1 MIGFLR
7 GVVVGLEPDRKRVSC
22 LLSLA
27 VGDWG
32 YDLHITARH
41 GSCLKLQDSIE
52 VFTHLQVRE
61 DQLVLFGFPSKAE
74 RDLFRLLIQV
84 SGIGTQM
91 GLALLHTLG
100 LTDLVK
106 AIVTANIRLLCL
118 TPGVGTKTAER
129 LALELKTKLSDYRSG
144 VAVAPNSQLQGDVEM
159 TLMAL
164 GYTTEEIGKAMQAL
178 TTMPQLRQNEQ
189 LEDWLRAAIEWLTV
203 QGA

>member
-1 MIGFLR
+1 MIGYLR
-7 GVVVGLEPDRKRVSC
+7 GIVTGIEVDRKPFSSI
-22 LLSLA
+22 LSLM

-32 YDLHITARH
+32 YDLHITTRH
-41 GSCLKLQDSIE
+41 SDLLKLEEKIE

-61 DQLVLFGFPSKAE
+61 DQLILYGFPTKAE
-74 RDLFRLLIQV
+74 RDLFRKLIQV

-106 AIVTANIRLLCL
+106 AIVTANIRVLCL

-144 VAVAPNSQLQGDVEM
+144 VTVAPNSLLQEDVEM
-159 TLMAL
+159 TLLAL
-164 GYTTEEIGKAMQAL
+164 GYTPEEISRAMAAL
-178 TTMPQLRQNEQ
+178 TKMPHLGEN
-189 LEDWLRAAIEWLTV
+189 LEDWLRAGIEWLSRN
-203 QGA
+203 